1 MKRNNKKGFTIVEL
15 VIVIAVIAILSAV
28 LIPTF
33 TGIVDKAEATAD
45 LQNARNAYTE
55 YLVDHPTAEIEYV
68 KQNNKFYAVDDF
80 DGVPA
85 TSVDNDVVYLDASS
99 GELDH
104 NEACAEGTTHDHLCD
119 VCGTTVTCTPAEGE
133 TCPLASN

>member
-33 TGIVDKAEATAD
+33 TGVVDKAEAAAD

-55 YLVDHPTAEIEYV
+55 YLVDHPTAEIKYV
-68 KQNNKFYAVDDF
+68 KQNNKFYDVDDF
-80 DGVPA
+80 DATPK
-85 TSVDNDVVYLDASS
+85 TSVDDTVVYLDAAT

-104 NEACAEGTTHDHLCD
+104 NEACADDGDTTDTDAFCD
-119 VCGTTVTCTPAEGE
+119 ICGGVVTP
-133 TCPLASN
+133 